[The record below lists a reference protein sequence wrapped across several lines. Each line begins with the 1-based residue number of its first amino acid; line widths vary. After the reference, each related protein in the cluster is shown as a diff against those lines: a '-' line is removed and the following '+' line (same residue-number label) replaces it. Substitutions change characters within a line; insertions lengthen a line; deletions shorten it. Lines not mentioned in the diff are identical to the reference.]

1 MTFNSCRANMPFTG
15 TRLMMDQNILRAFWL
30 RINFVRVQS
39 YLNIHTSGHV
49 VIKLFTTREAPY
61 ISLGHHVKLAT
72 SMYRRRLIF
81 AVKQWS

>member
-1 MTFNSCRANMPFTG
+1 MTFNACANMPFTG

-39 YLNIHTSGHV
+39 YLIHTSGHV
-49 VIKLFTTREAPY
+49 VIKLFTTRETPY